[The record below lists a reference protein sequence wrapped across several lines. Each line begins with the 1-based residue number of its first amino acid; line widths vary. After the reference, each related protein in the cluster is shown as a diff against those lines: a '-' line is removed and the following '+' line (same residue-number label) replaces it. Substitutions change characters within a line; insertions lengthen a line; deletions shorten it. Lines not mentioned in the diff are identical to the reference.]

1 MNHRPIAHVAFLGT
15 GLMGARMVANLL
27 NAGFTVTVWNRT
39 PDKAEALVEQG
50 ARRADT
56 PAAAVQD
63 ADAAMAMLSDG
74 PAVDEL
80 LGRQGVAD
88 ALPVGSLFV
97 DCSSIPPATARRH
110 AERVAARGVG
120 YLDAPVSGGPS
131 GAESASLAIMVG
143 GRDADFARGEALLS
157 ALGTPTHVGPV
168 GAGQTAKLAN
178 QVIVGLAIGAV
189 AEGLLLAH
197 QGGADP
203 AKVKEALTG
212 GFADSKVLQ
221 IHGQR
226 MLDRT
231 FMPGAAARVHLKD
244 MATILDAAGEVGLTL
259 PLSQTVH
266 DLFRDLADHG
276 GAGYDHSA
284 LLLELERRNAP
295 ARMGDQPDRLP
306 ANDG

>member
-1 MNHRPIAHVAFLGT
+1 MAERAIAHVAFLGT
-15 GLMGARMVANLL
+15 GLMGAPMAANLL
-27 NAGFTVTVWNRT
+27 AAGYRVTVWNRT
-39 PDKAEALVEQG
+39 PAKAQPLVDQG
-50 ARRADT
+50 ATLAQT
-56 PAAAVQD
+56 PAAAVAD
-63 ADAAMAMLSDG
+63 VDAAVAMLADG
-74 PAVDEL
+74 PAVEDL
-80 LGRQGVAD
+80 LEAQGVAD
-88 ALPVGSLFV
+88 ALPHGALFV
-97 DCSSIPPATARRH
+97 DCASIPPATARRH
-110 AERVAARGVG
+110 AERLAGRGVG

-143 GRDADFARGEALLS
+143 GSETDVARGEPLLR
-157 ALGTPTHVGPV
+157 AMGTPTRVGPA

-189 AEGLLLAH
+189 AEALLLAER
-197 QGGADP
+197 GGADP
-203 AKVKEALTG
+203 AKVKQALTG

-231 FMPGAAARVHLKD
+231 FVPGAAARVHLKD
-244 MATILDAAGEVGLTL
+244 METILDTAREGGLSL

-266 DLFRDLADHG
+266 DLFRDLADRG

-295 ARMGDQPDRLP
+295 ARLGDKPDRLP

>member
-1 MNHRPIAHVAFLGT
+1 MAERAIARVAFLGT
-15 GLMGARMVANLL
+15 GLMGAPMAANLL
-27 NAGFTVTVWNRT
+27 AAGYAVTVWNRT
-39 PDKAEALVEQG
+39 AEKAQPLVDRG
-50 ARRADT
+50 ARRAET
-56 PAAAVQD
+56 PAQAVAD
-63 ADAAMAMLSDG
+63 ADAAVAMLADG
-74 PAVDEL
+74 PTVGAL
-80 LGRQGVAD
+80 LQDQGVAD
-88 ALPVGSLFV
+88 ALSPGALFV
-97 DCSSIPPATARRH
+97 DCSSIPPETARAH
-110 AERVAARGVG
+110 AGLLAARGAG

-131 GAESASLAIMVG
+131 GAESASLAIMAG
-143 GRDADFARGEALLS
+143 GDEGAFARGEALLR
-157 ALGTPTHVGPV
+157 AMGTPTRVGPA

-189 AEGLLLAH
+189 AEGLLLAE

-203 AKVKEALTG
+203 EKVKAALTG

-231 FMPGAAARVHLKD
+231 FVPGAAARVHLKD
-244 MATILDAAGEVGLTL
+244 MATILDAARQGGLEL

-266 DLFRDLADHG
+266 DLFRDLAEHG

-295 ARMGDQPDRLP
+295 ARLGDKPDTLP
-306 ANDG
+306 GT

>member
-1 MNHRPIAHVAFLGT
+1 MKRIAFLGT
-15 GLMGARMVANLL
+15 GLMGAPMAANLL
-27 NAGFTVTVWNRT
+27 AAGLDVTVWNRT
-39 PDKAEALVEQG
+39 PEKAQPLVTRG
-50 ARRADT
+50 ANLAET
-56 PAAAVQD
+56 PTAAVAG
-63 ADAAMAMLSDG
+63 ADAAVTMLSNG
-74 PAVDEL
+74 PAIDDL
-80 LGRQGVAD
+80 LEAQGVAD
-88 ALPVGSLFV
+88 TLPEDALFI

-110 AERVAARGVG
+110 AERLAARGVG

-131 GAESASLAIMVG
+131 GAESAGLAVMVG
-143 GRDADFARGEALLS
+143 GGEADFARGEALLR
-157 ALGTPTHVGPV
+157 ALGTPTHVGP
-168 GAGQTAKLAN
+168 AGSGQIAKLAN

-189 AEGLLLAH
+189 AEGLLLAE

-212 GFADSKVLQ
+212 GFADSKILQ

-231 FMPGAAARVHLKD
+231 FFPGAAARVHLKD
-244 MATILDAAGEVGLTL
+244 MATILDAAREADLAL
-259 PLSQTVH
+259 PLSETVH
-266 DLFRDLADHG
+266 GLFRDLADHG

-295 ARMGDQPDRLP
+295 ARLGDKPDRLP

>member
-1 MNHRPIAHVAFLGT
+1 MKRIAFLGT
-15 GLMGARMVANLL
+15 GLMGAPMAANLVA
-27 NAGFTVTVWNRT
+27 AGFDVTVWNRT
-39 PDKAEALVEQG
+39 PEKAQPLVAQG
-50 ARRADT
+50 AKLAET
-56 PAAAVQD
+56 PAVAVAG
-63 ADAAMAMLSDG
+63 ADAAVAMLSDG
-74 PAVDEL
+74 QAVDEL
-80 LGRQGVAD
+80 LEVQRVAD
-88 ALPVGSLFV
+88 ALPESALFI
-97 DCSSIPPATARRH
+97 DCSSIPPSTARRH
-110 AERVAARGVG
+110 AERLAVRGVG

-143 GRDADFARGEALLS
+143 GCEADFARGDALLRV
-157 ALGTPTHVGPV
+157 LGTPTYVGPA

-189 AEGLLLAH
+189 AEGLLLAE

-212 GFADSKVLQ
+212 GFADSKILQ

-226 MLDRT
+226 MLERT
-231 FMPGAAARVHLKD
+231 FIPGAAARVHLKD
-244 MATILDAAGEVGLTL
+244 MATILDAARETNLAL
-259 PLSQTVH
+259 PLSETVH
-266 DLFRDLADHG
+266 GLFRDLAERG

-295 ARMGDQPDRLP
+295 ARLGDKPDRLP

>member
-1 MNHRPIAHVAFLGT
+1 MTERAIAHVAFLGT
-15 GLMGARMVANLL
+15 GLMGAPMAANLL
-27 NAGFTVTVWNRT
+27 AAGYRVTVWNRT
-39 PDKAEALVEQG
+39 PAKAQPLVAKG
-50 ARRADT
+50 ARLAQT
-56 PAAAVQD
+56 PAAAVAE
-63 ADAAMAMLSDG
+63 ADAAVAMLADG
-74 PAVDEL
+74 PAVEDL
-80 LGRQGVAD
+80 LDAQGVAD
-88 ALPVGSLFV
+88 ALPEGALFV
-97 DCSSIPPATARRH
+97 DCASIPPATARRH
-110 AERVAARGVG
+110 AERLTARGVG

-131 GAESASLAIMVG
+131 GAESAGLAIMVG
-143 GRDADFARGEALLS
+143 GSEADVARGEPLLR
-157 ALGTPTHVGPV
+157 ALGTPTRVGPA

-189 AEGLLLAH
+189 AEGLLLAE

-212 GFADSKVLQ
+212 GFADSKILQ

-231 FMPGAAARVHLKD
+231 FVPGAAARVHLKD
-244 MATILDAAGEVGLTL
+244 MATILDAAGQAGLQL

-266 DLFRDLADHG
+266 DLFRDLADRG

-295 ARMGDQPDRLP
+295 ARLGDKPDRLP

>member
-1 MNHRPIAHVAFLGT
+1 MTRVAFLGT
-15 GLMGARMVANLL
+15 GLMGAPMAANLL
-27 NAGFTVTVWNRT
+27 KAGFALTVWNRT
-39 PDKAEALVEQG
+39 PAKAQPLVDRGAL
-50 ARRADT
+50 
-56 PAAAVQD
+56 PAGSA
-63 ADAAMAMLSDG
+63 ADAVAQADAVVAMLSDG
-74 PAVDEL
+74 AAVDEL
-80 LGRQGVAD
+80 LEGQGVAA
-88 ALPVGSLFV
+88 ALPGGALFV

-110 AERVAARGVG
+110 AERLAAAGVG

-131 GAESASLAIMVG
+131 GAESASLAIMAG
-143 GRDADFARGEALLS
+143 GSEAAFARGEPLLK
-157 ALGTPTHVGPV
+157 AMGAPTRVGPA

-189 AEGLLLAH
+189 AEGLLLAE

-203 AKVKEALTG
+203 AKVKQALTG
-212 GFADSKVLQ
+212 GFADSKILQ

-231 FMPGAAARVHLKD
+231 FIPGAAARVHLKD
-244 MATILDAAGEVGLTL
+244 MATILDAAAEAGLTL

-266 DLFRDLADHG
+266 DLFRDLAERG

-295 ARMGDQPDRLP
+295 ARLGDKPDRLP
-306 ANDG
+306 ANDI

>member
-1 MNHRPIAHVAFLGT
+1 MNNRPIAHVALLGT
-15 GLMGARMVANLL
+15 GLMGAPMAANLL
-27 NAGFTVTVWNRT
+27 KAGFALTVWNRT
-39 PDKAEALVEQG
+39 PGKAQPLVDRGAL
-50 ARRADT
+50 
-56 PAAAVQD
+56 PAGSA
-63 ADAAMAMLSDG
+63 ADAVAQADAVVAMLSDG
-74 PAVDEL
+74 AAIDEL
-80 LGRQGVAD
+80 LEGQGVAD
-88 ALPVGSLFV
+88 ALAVGALFV

-110 AERVAARGVG
+110 AGRLTARGVG

-143 GRDADFARGEALLS
+143 GGDADFARGEPVLR
-157 ALGTPTHVGPV
+157 ALGRPTRVGPA

-189 AEGLLLAH
+189 AEGLLLAE

-203 AKVKEALTG
+203 AKVKQALTG
-212 GFADSKVLQ
+212 GFADSKILQ

-226 MLDRT
+226 MLDRS
-231 FMPGAAARVHLKD
+231 FVPGAAARVHLKD
-244 MATILDAAGEVGLTL
+244 MATILDAAAEAGLTL

-266 DLFRDLADHG
+266 DLFRDLAGRG

-295 ARMGDQPDRLP
+295 ARLGDKPDRLP

>member
-1 MNHRPIAHVAFLGT
+1 MTDRPITHAAFLGT
-15 GLMGARMVANLL
+15 GLMGAPMAANLL
-27 NAGFTVTVWNRT
+27 AAGYTLSVWNRT
-39 PDKAEALVEQG
+39 PAKAQPLVDRG
-50 ARRADT
+50 ARLANT
-56 PAAAVQD
+56 PAAAVAG
-63 ADAAMAMLSDG
+63 ADAAVAMLSDG

-80 LGRQGVAD
+80 LDAQGVAD
-88 ALPVGSLFV
+88 ALPEGALFV
-97 DCSSIPPATARRH
+97 DCASIPPATARAH
-110 AERVAARGVG
+110 AERLTARGVG

-131 GAESASLAIMVG
+131 GAESASLAIMAG
-143 GRDADFARGEALLS
+143 GSEAAFARGEPLLK
-157 ALGTPTHVGPV
+157 AMGAPTRVGPA

-189 AEGLLLAH
+189 AEGLLLAER
-197 QGGADP
+197 GGADP

-226 MLDRT
+226 MLDRS
-231 FMPGAAARVHLKD
+231 FIPGAAARVHLKD
-244 MATILDAAGEVGLTL
+244 MATILDAAGAAGLSL
-259 PLSQTVH
+259 PLSRTVH
-266 DLFRDLADHG
+266 ALFRDLVERG

-295 ARMGDQPDRLP
+295 ARLGDKPDRLP

>member
-1 MNHRPIAHVAFLGT
+1 MTRIAFLGT
-15 GLMGARMVANLL
+15 GLMGAPMAANLL
-27 NAGFTVTVWNRT
+27 AAGYPVTVWNRT
-39 PDKAEALVEQG
+39 ADKAQPLVDQG
-50 ARRADT
+50 AQRART
-56 PAAAVQD
+56 SAEAVAH
-63 ADAAMAMLSDG
+63 ADVALAMLADG
-74 PAVDEL
+74 PAVDDL
-80 LGRQGVAD
+80 LDRQGVAD
-88 ALPVGSLFV
+88 ALPAGALFV
-97 DCSSIPPATARRH
+97 DCSSIPPATARAH
-110 AERVAARGVG
+110 AERLAGRGVG

-143 GRDADFARGEALLS
+143 GSDSDFARGDPLLR
-157 ALGTPTHVGPV
+157 ALGTPTRVGPP

-189 AEGLLLAH
+189 AEGLLLAER
-197 QGGADP
+197 GGADP
-203 AKVKEALTG
+203 AKVKQALTG

-231 FMPGAAARVHLKD
+231 FVPGAAARVHLKD
-244 MATILDAAGEVGLTL
+244 MATILDAAGEAGLRL

-266 DLFRDLADHG
+266 DLFRALADHG

-295 ARMGDQPDRLP
+295 ARLGDKPDRLP